1 MMRLPP
7 FRYLAPASVGEAVAM
22 LEGEGP
28 EASVVAGGT
37 DLYPNM
43 KRRHQ
48 TPKTLVALRRVKGLR
63 GTAAGEGGALR
74 IGSATTL
81 VALERDRAFAA
92 RFPALHE
99 AVCSIST
106 PLLRA
111 MGTIGGNVLLD
122 TRCNYYDQNY
132 EWRRAIDFCL
142 KCDGDT
148 CWVAPGSDHC
158 WAVQSSDTAPVL
170 VALGASVRLVSPRG
184 ERTLPVERLYL
195 EDGIRWLDKAPDEVV
210 TELVVPDAA
219 GARTHYGKLRR
230 RGSFD
235 FPVLG
240 VATAVRFD
248 GDRVASARI
257 VLGAVASAPVRA
269 TAAEAFLAGKRLDD
283 ETVRQAAEIAWKPA
297 KPLDNTDFE
306 NAWRKKM
313 VKVYV
318 RRGLEAVRAPVRS

>member
-1 MMRLPP
+1 V
-7 FRYLAPASVGEAVAM
+7 SE
-22 LEGEGP
+22 
-28 EASVVAGGT
+28 
-37 DLYPNM
+37 
-43 KRRHQ
+43 
-48 TPKTLVALRRVKGLR
+48 LR
-63 GTAAGEGGALR
+63 GTKPGAGGALR

-81 VALERDRAFAA
+81 ASLERDPRLRAAE
-92 RFPALHE
+92 PALWE
-99 AVCSIST
+99 AVHSIST

-122 TRCNYYDQNY
+122 TRCNYYDQSY

-148 CWVAPGSDHC
+148 CWVAPGSDRC

-184 ERTLPVERLYL
+184 ERTLPIESLYVD
-195 EDGIRWLDKAPDEVV
+195 DGIRFLDKAGDEVL
-210 TELVVPDAA
+210 TEIVVPPST
-219 GARTHYGKLRR
+219 GVRSHYGKLRR

-240 VATAVRFD
+240 VATALRLD

-257 VLGAVASAPVRA
+257 VLGAVASSPVRA
-269 TAAEAFLAGKRLDD
+269 KEAEAFLVGKRLDD
-283 ETVRQAAEIAWKPA
+283 DVVRAAADLAWKPA

-318 RRGLEAVRAPVRS
+318 RRGLEAVRA

>member
-1 MMRLPP
+1 M
-7 FRYLAPASVGEAVAM
+7 LAS
-22 LEGEGP
+22 EGP
-28 EASVVAGGT
+28 TASVVAGGT

-48 TPKTLVALRRVKGLR
+48 VPKTLVSLRRVEGVRGMSAAEGGGLR
-63 GTAAGEGGALR
+63 VGPG
-74 IGSATTL
+74 TTL
-81 VALERDRAFAA
+81 LALERDA
-92 RFPALHE
+92 RFRAAQPALWT
-99 AVCSIST
+99 AVASIST

-132 EWRRAIDFCL
+132 EWRRATNFCM

-148 CWVAPGSDHC
+148 CWVAPSSDRC

-170 VALGASVRLVSPRG
+170 CALGATVTLASPRG
-184 ERTLPVERLYL
+184 VRTIPVESLYV
-195 EDGIRWLDKAPDEVV
+195 EDGIRWLSKEPDEVL
-210 TELVVPDAA
+210 TEIGLPPGEGWRA
-219 GARTHYGKLRR
+219 HYGKLRR

-240 VATAVRFD
+240 VAVAARFD
-248 GDRVASARI
+248 GDVVAEARI
-257 VLGAVASAPVRA
+257 FLGAVASAPVRGRE
-269 TAAEAFLAGKRLDD
+269 AEAFLKGKRLT
-283 ETVRQAAEIAWKPA
+283 EEAVRQAGDLAYKPA
-297 KPLDNTDFE
+297 KPLDNTDYE

-318 RRGLEAVRAPVRS
+318 RRGLEAVRPAG